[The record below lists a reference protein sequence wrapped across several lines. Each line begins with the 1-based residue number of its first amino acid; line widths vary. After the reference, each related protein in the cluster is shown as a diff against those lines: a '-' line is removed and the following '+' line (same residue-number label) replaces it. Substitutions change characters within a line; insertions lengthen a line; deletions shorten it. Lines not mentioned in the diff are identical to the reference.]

1 MRGLLKLG
9 VGPVWGRLL
18 SSLLAPGVPGP
29 AAPAARLA
37 GAPVSCKS
45 RLSVSVVVK
54 ASTVSFLDHEGQ
66 KQKNTKKS
74 QNKKQNKK
82 RCSDPSSKT
91 ANQTEKHP
99 PRPSPRAREP
109 SHHSEGAGPRPPAA
123 GSALAGGRREG
134 RDSVFYHV
142 FLPGPTRGSV
152 GQRRAA
158 AGPSRR
164 SGQQDSTLAA
174 DCASGGTA
182 GRGAGTGAAFHL
194 GASAV
199 PSHPVSCALG
209 PGYPSCRAANT
220 CVLRT
225 WGGVCSHWRL
235 SNQQPWGPTSTP
247 RADMF
252 PELQGTQAPSLHM
265 RGLWLPSQG

>member
-9 VGPVWGRLL
+9 AGPVWGRLL

-37 GAPVSCKS
+37 GAPVNCKS

-66 KQKNTKKS
+66 KQKKHKKITKQKTKQKKMFRSKQQNS
-74 QNKKQNKK
+74 QPN
-82 RCSDPSSKT
+82 REAPT
-91 ANQTEKHP
+91 ASESA
-99 PRPSPRAREP
+99 SPRAIAPQRGSRSAAP
-109 SHHSEGAGPRPPAA
+109 GA

-142 FLPGPTRGSV
+142 FLPGPTQGSV
-152 GQRRAA
+152 GQWRAA
-158 AGPSRR
+158 AGPSRK

-182 GRGAGTGAAFHL
+182 GRARGRGLLFISGLRLCPVTLCLALWAPATPPAA
-194 GASAV
+194 
-199 PSHPVSCALG
+199 PPTPVSCE
-209 PGYPSCRAANT
+209 PGEEFAAT
-220 CVLRT
+220 
-225 WGGVCSHWRL
+225 GGC
-235 SNQQPWGPTSTP
+235 PTSSPGVRPQHQGLICFQNYRAP
-247 RADMF
+247 R
-252 PELQGTQAPSLHM
+252 PPPST
-265 RGLWLPSQG
+265 

>member
-1 MRGLLKLG
+1 M
-9 VGPVWGRLL
+9 GPVWGRLL

-182 GRGAGTGAAFHL
+182 GRARGRGLLFISGLRLCPVTLCLALWAPATPPAA
-194 GASAV
+194 
-199 PSHPVSCALG
+199 PPTPVSCE
-209 PGYPSCRAANT
+209 PGEEFAAT
-220 CVLRT
+220 
-225 WGGVCSHWRL
+225 GGC
-235 SNQQPWGPTSTP
+235 PTSSPGVRPQHQGLICFQNYRAP
-247 RADMF
+247 R
-252 PELQGTQAPSLHM
+252 PPPST
-265 RGLWLPSQG
+265 